1 MKTLKHSTQNVI
13 AVVTET
19 TVYLSDLEGR
29 IYKHFPV
36 NHFNSSP
43 FTTEVEFPSDFEVSK
58 SDYNK
63 RQANVPKEKEAAAEA
78 RRIALYEARKE
89 EIINIWSWRK
99 GQIDAFRIRTNDH
112 PVELFG
118 KNPNIEGNW
127 ENVFFGTY
135 EDAKE
140 IFDDTIGSWT
150 PEFDNSINNVQGEV
164 CLYKCDIELSERLA
178 ITSLSDLKEWFD
190 EFNNEPIEDEF
201 FSKELPEKGIIIETV
216 WRRGNFNKRYQEPS
230 ELKVVGDSTGSYTNG
245 YRKMTHYSDLWDQ
258 IVMDDL
264 QEFIDNYRTDESAEL
279 IRLRFTR
286 DEAIEYGLSEIDAE
300 WIYEEKTEEE
310 E

>member
-1 MKTLKHSTQNVI
+1 MATLKHSTQNVI

-58 SDYNK
+58 SDYNH
-63 RQANVPKEKEAAAEA
+63 RQANVRKEKEAAAEA
-78 RRIALYEARKE
+78 RRMAAYEARKE
-89 EIINIWSWRK
+89 NVINIWNWRK
-99 GQIDAFRIRTNDH
+99 GRIDAFRIRTCNQ

-140 IFDDTIGSWT
+140 MFDATIGSWT
-150 PEFDNSINNVQGEV
+150 PEFDDSINNVQGEV
-164 CLYKCDIELSERLA
+164 CLYQCDIELSERLE

-201 FSKELPEKGIIIETV
+201 FSKELPEKGIVIETV

-230 ELKVVGDSTGSYTNG
+230 ELKVVGDYTGSYTNG